1 MRFLI
6 IYLLLMLLCAL
17 CISGCTPAK
26 RLSRIVKNNPHL
38 IQSTDTTIYFE
49 TSSVDTSF
57 VFNNTSR
64 SDTFYIQETK
74 TKIYRHFDTI
84 KLKQETIR
92 DSIFITTEKI
102 EVYKNQKFGEI
113 SENIFKKIVVILIFI
128 VIIMVLYMFRNILKE
143 IK

>member
-1 MRFLI
+1 MNKIFFILFFLI
-6 IYLLLMLLCAL
+6 
-17 CISGCTPAK
+17 SCTPAK

-57 VFNNTSR
+57 VFNNTSK

-74 TKIYRHFDTI
+74 TKVYRHFDTI
-84 KLKQETIR
+84 TLKQETIR
-92 DSIFITTEKI
+92 DSVFITTEKI
-102 EVYKNQKFGEI
+102 EVYKNKKFGEI

>member
-1 MRFLI
+1 MNKIFFILFFLI
-6 IYLLLMLLCAL
+6 
-17 CISGCTPAK
+17 GCTPAK

-57 VFNNTSR
+57 VFNNTST

-74 TKIYRHFDTI
+74 TKVYRHFDTI
-84 KLKQETIR
+84 TLKQETIR
-92 DSIFITTEKI
+92 DSVFITTEKI
-102 EVYKNQKFGEI
+102 EVYKNKKFGEI

>member
-84 KLKQETIR
+84 KLKQETISR
-92 DSIFITTEKI
+92 S
-102 EVYKNQKFGEI
+102 
-113 SENIFKKIVVILIFI
+113 
-128 VIIMVLYMFRNILKE
+128 
-143 IK
+143 

>member
-1 MRFLI
+1 
-6 IYLLLMLLCAL
+6 MLLCAL
-17 CISGCTPAK
+17 CISSCTPAK

-57 VFNNTSR
+57 VFNNTST

-92 DSIFITTEKI
+92 DSVFITTEKI

-113 SENIFKKIVVILIFI
+113 SENIFKKIVLILIFI
-128 VIIMVLYMFRNILKE
+128 VIIMVLYIFRNILKE

>member
-1 MRFLI
+1 
-6 IYLLLMLLCAL
+6 MLLCAL

>member
-1 MRFLI
+1 
-6 IYLLLMLLCAL
+6 MLFCAL

-57 VFNNTSR
+57 VFNNTSK

-74 TKIYRHFDTI
+74 TKVYRHFDTI
-84 KLKQETIR
+84 TLKQETIR
-92 DSIFITTEKI
+92 DSVFITTEKI
-102 EVYKNQKFGEI
+102 EVYKNKKFGEI

-128 VIIMVLYMFRNILKE
+128 VIIMVLYMFRNIFKE